1 MIVIIAVLAI
11 LLLIA
16 CVGAYYFSIEAKEA
30 HSLAKKHE
38 ENWFAETKVSSAL
51 RSYKHHEWE
60 RAWVLQKQ
68 VSALKQTIADL
79 ETELSERPQPTQTSE
94 EAPEPEAF
102 VRTRQLRP
110 ASPETYRNVFDLDTN
125 GQRVLD
131 HLELVFANKSN
142 YVRGGQ
148 DAERESCF
156 RAGQAHVISFI
167 FKQINKA
174 NNPELYK
181 EEVNDS
187 ASE

>member
-1 MIVIIAVLAI
+1 MILIIAVLAI
-11 LLLIA
+11 FLLIA
-16 CVGAYYFSIEAKEA
+16 CVGLHALNEGVKESHEVAENFKHDWLIEMQHRIKLEA
-30 HSLAKKHE
+30 ELA
-38 ENWFAETKVSSAL
+38 
-51 RSYKHHEWE
+51 
-60 RAWVLQKQ
+60 
-68 VSALKQTIADL
+68 
-79 ETELSERPQPTQTSE
+79 ERPLPAPQATEESE
-94 EAPEPEAF
+94 TAAF
-102 VRTRQLRP
+102 VRSRQLRP
-110 ASPETYRNVFDLDTN
+110 ASPETYRNVFDLDIN

-174 NNPELYK
+174 NNPEFYK
-181 EEVNDS
+181 DEVNDS